1 MIFNYLFLKKMDEVY
16 VVVVKS
22 DDTIE
27 VLGVYNNKDKAIN
40 EVINYAIENEDLIN
54 NLYLEILNDEDK
66 NKFPSLYEKYDFLEG
81 FNNCKDVIDFS
92 NQYKELIIDIFI
104 NDFDFHN
111 INNHYFTHIIT
122 KQKIN

>member
-1 MIFNYLFLKKMDEVY
+1 MNEVY
-16 VVVVKS
+16 VAVVKS
-22 DDTIE
+22 NDIIE
-27 VLGVYNNKDKAIN
+27 VLGVYNNKDKA
-40 EVINYAIENEDLIN
+40 INYAIENEDLIN

-104 NDFDFHN
+104 NDFDFYN

-122 KQKIN
+122 KNKLINYYLKIDF